1 MSASATPSLK
11 KTFPLDPNILGPKS
25 AASLEMGATTAPD
38 VVVAVA
44 GNLPFPARPNGV
56 IDLSDICLNASG
68 GLPVAFQG
76 DGVTLGFS
84 FSAGVTAGAAV
95 YDRAEDALASL
106 VPGGA
111 PGLEF
116 SVLDKP
122 GSRYVLLQSGYQAS
136 GSVTGSHP
144 IGVLGSFT
152 FGAQVASSG
161 ISAVLHRFPISPGVD
176 PRRKKRWQTWSRP

>member
-1 MSASATPSLK
+1 MSANATPSLK

-56 IDLSDICLNASG
+56 IDLSDISLNASG

-95 YDRAEDALASL
+95 YDRAKDAVAALA
-106 VPGGA
+106 PGET

-116 SVLDKP
+116 SAMDQP

-136 GSVTGSHP
+136 GSVSGSHP
-144 IGVLGSFT
+144 IGVLGSLT
-152 FGAQVASSG
+152 FGAQVAASG
-161 ISAVLHRFPISPGVD
+161 VSGVG
-176 PRRKKRWQTWSRP
+176 R